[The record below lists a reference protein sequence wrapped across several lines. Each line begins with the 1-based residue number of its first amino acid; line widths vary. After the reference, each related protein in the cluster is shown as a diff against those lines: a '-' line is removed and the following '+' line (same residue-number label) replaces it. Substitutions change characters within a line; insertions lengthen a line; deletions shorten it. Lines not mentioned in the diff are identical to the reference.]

1 MPVLYLSRN
10 VDAVAWIHLNCR
22 LALLLIVS
30 ASTDTYKDLSA
41 TALCVM
47 DMPVVTAKNWTTP
60 PQSLIVTGF
69 NGIHVCVLCDP
80 FMTSSFC
87 QVISLLRPHS
97 KPLLQD

>member
-1 MPVLYLSRN
+1 MPVLYLGRN
-10 VDAVAWIHLNCR
+10 VNHISRVQFLSGFAP
-22 LALLLIVS
+22 LLIITPTRRTKK
-30 ASTDTYKDLSA
+30 AL
-41 TALCVM
+41 TAVM
-47 DMPVVTAKNWTTP
+47 VDVPVVPAINWTTP
-60 PQSLIVTGF
+60 SQSLIVTGF